1 MQIPDFKS
9 ARVLVIGDVMLD
21 RYWSGSTLRISPEAP
36 VPVVRIKTHE
46 DRLGGAA
53 NVAAN
58 IAALGAQVGL
68 IGVTGDDADADLLTQ
83 TLESAAIN
91 AHLLR
96 LDDQQT
102 TVKLRV
108 MSRHQ
113 QLIRLDFEQ
122 PNTTA
127 NPTQLLTALKAQLAD
142 YDLVVLSDYAKGT
155 LADPAGLIQYIR
167 AAGKPVLVDPKGQ
180 NFSRYAGATLLTPNR
195 SEFEAI
201 VGDCVDDNTLTEKAS
216 ALRTELQLDALL
228 VTRGEEG
235 MTLLSHQPP
244 FHLRAQAQEVFDVTG
259 AGDTVI
265 ATLAAALAAKA
276 ELPQAVT
283 LANLAASVVV
293 MKSGTAK
300 VSATELRRAAHR
312 RWGSPNGVISRD
324 DLLPLVTTA
333 RANGERIVMTNGCF
347 DLLHPGHVAYLEH
360 AKTLGDRLIVAVN
373 SDDSVRRLKGES
385 RPIVNVED
393 RMAVL
398 AGLASVDWVVPFA
411 DDTPAALIADIGPD
425 VLVKGGD
432 YQPEQIAGFDTVT
445 ARGGDVVVLEFV
457 AGKSTS
463 AMVKKIVT
471 NTSTAASST
480 AS

>member
-21 RYWSGSTLRISPEAP
+21 RYWSGSTARISPEAP
-36 VPVVRIKTHE
+36 VPVVHVNNSE

-58 IAALGAQVGL
+58 ITALGAQVGL
-68 IGVTGDDADADLLTQ
+68 IGVTGNDADADTLTNA
-83 TLESAAIN
+83 LENADIS

-122 PNTTA
+122 PNYVTDPQHLNA
-127 NPTQLLTALKAQLAD
+127 ALDAQLAN
-142 YDLVVLSDYAKGT
+142 YDLIVLSDYAKGT
-155 LADPAGLIQYIR
+155 LADPAALIKRVR

-180 NFSRYAGATLLTPNR
+180 DFTRYAGATLLTPNR
-195 SEFEAI
+195 SEFETI
-201 VGDCVDDNTLTEKAS
+201 VGHCVDDAALIEKAS
-216 ALRTELQLDALL
+216 TLRTELQLDALL

-235 MTLLSHQPP
+235 MTLLTSSEP

-265 ATLAAALAAKA
+265 ATLAAALAANT
-276 ELPQAVT
+276 ELPHAVT

-300 VSATELRRAAHR
+300 VSATELRHAAHR
-312 RWGSPNGVISRD
+312 RWGSPNGVVEHD
-324 DLLPLVTTA
+324 DLLPLVEQA

-373 SDDSVRRLKGES
+373 SDESVRRLKGPT
-385 RPIVNVED
+385 RPIVPLAD

-398 AGLASVDWVVPFA
+398 AGLASVDWVVPFS
-411 DDTPAALIADIGPD
+411 DDTPAALIAAILPD

-432 YQPEQIAGFDTVT
+432 YRPEQIAGFDTVT
-445 ARGGDVVVLEFV
+445 ARGGEVVVLEFV
-457 AGKSTS
+457 DGKSTS
-463 AMVKKIVT
+463 AIVKKISR
-471 NTSTAASST
+471 NA
-480 AS
+480 